1 MAIHVSEKK
10 KNYRINPLHMAWEQ
24 LETTAKFIK
33 LDSGILQKLKYPKR
47 ILTVSVPIKMDNGK
61 IQVFKGYRVQHNLD
75 RGPGKG
81 GIRYHPDVDIDEVT
95 ALAMW
100 MTWKCAVVN
109 IPYGGAKGGVVCDP
123 TKLSQTELE
132 HITRRYISEIGLI
145 IGPEKDIPAPD
156 VNTNARIMA
165 WIMDTYS
172 MNVGYSVPGIVTG
185 KPLSLG
191 GSRGRAEATGRGV
204 VFVTQEA
211 TKYFGIDLTKSKIAI
226 QGFGNVGYNAARIF
240 YDLGCKIVAVS
251 DVQGGIYDPEGL
263 DIPAVYK
270 HSQKN
275 GKVQNFKG
283 TKNISNKQLLEVP
296 CDILIPA
303 AIEGQ
308 ITEDNANKIKAKL
321 VVEAANGPTT
331 PQADKILDQRGI
343 KVVPDILANAGG
355 VVVSYFEWVQSLQA
369 YFWKEKDVQ
378 QRLQEVIVNAFDEV
392 VEVMKKYK
400 KINMRTAAMILAL
413 QRVSEAA
420 ILRGLYP

>member
-1 MAIHVSEKK
+1 MNFTVSQKK
-10 KNYRINPLHMAWEQ
+10 KNYKVNPLEMAQQQ
-24 LETTAKFIK
+24 LETAAKIIH
-33 LDSGILQKLKYPKR
+33 LDEGILQKLKYPKR
-47 ILTVSVPIKMDNGK
+47 TLIVSVPIKMDNGK
-61 IQVFKGYRVQHNLD
+61 IRVFRGYRVQHNLD

-81 GIRYHPDVDIDEVT
+81 GIRYHPDVDLDEIT

-123 TKLSQTELE
+123 QKLSEQELE
-132 HITRRYISEIGLI
+132 RITRRYISEIGLI

-156 VNTNARIMA
+156 INTNPKTMA
-165 WIMDTYS
+165 WVMDTFS
-172 MNVGYSVPGIVTG
+172 MNVGYSVPGVVTG

-191 GSRGRAEATGRGV
+191 GSRGRTEATGRGV
-204 VFVTQEA
+204 VYITQKACEF
-211 TKYFGIDLTKSKIAI
+211 YNIDIEKSSIVI

-240 YDLGCKIVAVS
+240 YELGYKIVAVS
-251 DVQGGIYDPEGL
+251 DVHGGIYNPDGLNIPE
-263 DIPAVYK
+263 VYSY
-270 HSQKN
+270 SQK
-275 GKVQNFKG
+275 KG
-283 TKNISNKQLLEVP
+283 TVVGYKPAKNISNKELLELK

-308 ITEDNANKIKAKL
+308 ITQQNAPRIKSKI

-331 PQADKILDQRGI
+331 PQADKILARKGI

-378 QRLQEVIVNAFDEV
+378 ERLKEVMENAFNEV
-392 VEVMKKYK
+392 VEVMKHYK
-400 KINMRTAAMILAL
+400 VDMRTAAMILAVS
-413 QRVSEAA
+413 RVAEATK
-420 ILRGLYP
+420 LRGLYP